1 MASSPAAGTSAAQ
14 SGPHPLQSLRDWPSR
29 TVAHLLPATPTAP
42 GRARAWTRQI
52 LWQWQLASVSDSAE
66 LVVSELSTNAVLAS
80 CPLVRPVIRL
90 TLTLSQ
96 GELGVFVRDYCP
108 GSPQPGNVRD
118 EDEDENGRGLLLVEA
133 MSTRWGWYAPADGAH
148 GKVVWAVLSS

>member
-1 MASSPAAGTSAAQ
+1 MASSPAAGANAAQ
-14 SGPHPLQSLRDWPSR
+14 RRPHPLRSLRDGPSR
-29 TVAHLLPATPTAP
+29 AVANLLPALPTAP

-52 LWQWQLASVSDSAE
+52 LWEWQLASVCDSAE

-80 CPLVRPVIRL
+80 RPLDRPVIRL

-108 GSPQPGNVRD
+108 DSPQPANVSD
-118 EDEDENGRGLLLVEA
+118 DEDENGRGLLLVEA
-133 MSTRWGWYAPADGAH
+133 MSTRWGWYSPADGAH